1 MVALTRAP
9 PVGTKLPLLDEPT
22 EDIAPVLARR
32 ISDVLDGLKRE
43 GESVPIAESNDT
55 HIAGLLDGTC
65 VIERGSVVKR
75 D

>member
-32 ISDVLDGLKRE
+32 ISDILE
-43 GESVPIAESNDT
+43 G
-55 HIAGLLDGTC
+55 
-65 VIERGSVVKR
+65 VKR
-75 D
+75 